1 MKGSD
6 DYFYTLKISYFFSAL
21 PPEETAWSGSINFH
35 LQFKKL
41 VQNQFYREDLVL
53 NLKGVHGGETL
64 TLELNLVM
72 FEFDSLP
79 FL

>member
-1 MKGSD
+1 M
-6 DYFYTLKISYFFSAL
+6 
-21 PPEETAWSGSINFH
+21 PPKETAWSGSVNFH
-35 LQFKKL
+35 LQFKQL
-41 VQNQFYREDLVL
+41 LQNWFYREDLVL

-64 TLELNLVM
+64 TLELNLEM